1 MLLVKINEASVSTCF
16 TPANTCKNEENENIF
31 LHDYFIFI
39 PNLQAFVYFPLLKT
53 LLQKLS

>member
-16 TPANTCKNEENENIF
+16 NPANTCKNEENKNIF

-39 PNLQAFVYFPLLKT
+39 PNLLAFVYFPQLRT
-53 LLQKLS
+53 LRQKLS